1 MEARMD
7 ITTPLVVGILLAV
20 FTAIQAWL
28 MKDRFDKMDARFAK
42 QDERIDRLEDRMERG
57 FEAVSRRFDQ
67 QAAEIAGIRSDLTQI
82 ALALGL
88 RARPETG

>member
-1 MEARMD
+1 MD
-7 ITTPLVVGILLAV
+7 LWSSLLVGAFLAV

-28 MKDRFDKMDARFAK
+28 TKERFDK
-42 QDERIDRLEDRMERG
+42 QDQRIDRLED
-57 FEAVSRRFDQ
+57 SIDRRFDHV
-67 QAAEIAGIRSDLTQI
+67 AAEFAGIRSELAGVRSDLTQI